1 MRNLNC
7 KVIFII
13 GCGAIMFLSRSV
25 LFAVTGILL
34 AGCGTYVPDLQEFWG
49 TPTDATFMVNKVS
62 AQVVCE
68 LRRAVQR
75 VVFAEP
81 VQFVQRPGDP
91 PAPKPRDLRWFVNTW
106 AVQVTLN
113 YIIIENSALTPGVA
127 LNSVYRS
134 ATTTFPGA
142 AAVTSPQSFSLGL
155 GATAS
160 STATRNDKLN
170 MFFTVRELLH
180 GTPSIT
186 KSCIPNEPANAD
198 LFIQSDLKLYDWLS
212 AALLPYDVSIIN
224 YANNS
229 TAQNAI
235 THDIKF
241 EIVSSGNIN
250 PQWKLVQINANTS
263 STLLAAGRDRT
274 QELIITFGPTQKGM
288 LASAAA
294 NSHQATEI
302 GSAVGQAIQGLPAH

>member
-1 MRNLNC
+1 
-7 KVIFII
+7 
-13 GCGAIMFLSRSV
+13 MFPARGI
-25 LFAVTGILL
+25 LFAAASALL
-34 AGCGTYVPDLQEFWG
+34 AGCGTYVPDIQEFWG

-75 VVFAEP
+75 VVLAQP
-81 VQFVQRPGDP
+81 VEFVQRPGDP
-91 PAPKPRDLRWFVNTW
+91 PPPRRRDLRWFVNTW

-113 YIIIENSALTPGVA
+113 YVIIENTALTPGVA
-127 LNSVYRS
+127 LNTVFRS

-142 AAVTSPQSFSLGL
+142 PSVTTPQSFSLGL
-155 GATAS
+155 GGTAS
-160 STATRNDKLN
+160 SAATRNDKLN
-170 MFFTVRELLH
+170 MFFTVKELLY

-235 THDIKF
+235 THDVKF
-241 EIVSSGNIN
+241 EIVSNGNIN
-250 PQWKLVQINANTS
+250 PQWKLVRISANTS
-263 STLLAAGRDRT
+263 PTLLAAGRDRT
-274 QELIITFGPTQKGM
+274 QELIITFGPIQKGM
-288 LASAAA
+288 LSAAAA

-302 GSAVGQAIQGLPAH
+302 GSAVSQSIQGLAPH

>member
-1 MRNLNC
+1 
-7 KVIFII
+7 
-13 GCGAIMFLSRSV
+13 MFATRYIS
-25 LFAVTGILL
+25 FAAAATFLT
-34 AGCGTYVPDLQEFWG
+34 GCGTYVPDIQEFWG
-49 TPTDATFMVNKVS
+49 TPADATFMVNKVS

-75 VVFAEP
+75 VVFAKP
-81 VQFVQRPGDP
+81 VEFVQRPGDP
-91 PAPKPRDLRWFVNTW
+91 PPPKRRNFKWFVDTW

-113 YIIIENSALTPGVA
+113 YIIIENTGLTPGVS
-127 LNSVYRS
+127 LNSVFRS

-142 AAVTSPQSFSLGL
+142 PAVTSPQSFALGL

-170 MFFTVRELLH
+170 MFFTVKELLL

-186 KSCIPNEPANAD
+186 KSCIPSEPANAD

-241 EIVSSGNIN
+241 EIVSSGNVN
-250 PQWKLVQINANTS
+250 PQWKLVQISANTS
-263 STLLAAGRDRT
+263 PTLLAAGRDRT

-288 LASAAA
+288 LATAAA